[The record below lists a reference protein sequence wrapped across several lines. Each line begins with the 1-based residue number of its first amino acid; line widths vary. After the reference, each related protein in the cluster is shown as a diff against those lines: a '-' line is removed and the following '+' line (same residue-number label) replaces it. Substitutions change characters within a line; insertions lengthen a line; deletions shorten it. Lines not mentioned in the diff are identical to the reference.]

1 VLRKIFGPTNKE
13 VTERWRKLHIEFRVL
28 YSSRNV
34 FFAHQMK
41 EDEMEGVCGAHAA
54 GLNVGKPYR
63 RGGFHD
69 LYVGA
74 EGNR

>member
-1 VLRKIFGPTNKE
+1 
-13 VTERWRKLHIEFRVL
+13 
-28 YSSRNV
+28 
-34 FFAHQMK
+34 MK